1 MNSGNDYKQGE
12 KAWRSPQERTA
23 EGSEKEKEKKQREVT
38 KRKTK
43 RKAKRIFSYEEKTK
57 KKVQLHGQQKKAP
70 ELEAQ
75 AGRSRVSVTG
85 PQFHVRVAAPG
96 DVRI

>member
-1 MNSGNDYKQGE
+1 MKKPPGKLQQKG
-12 KAWRSPQERTA
+12 ARR
-23 EGSEKEKEKKQREVT
+23 KKQREVT

-75 AGRSRVSVTG
+75 AGRSRASVTG